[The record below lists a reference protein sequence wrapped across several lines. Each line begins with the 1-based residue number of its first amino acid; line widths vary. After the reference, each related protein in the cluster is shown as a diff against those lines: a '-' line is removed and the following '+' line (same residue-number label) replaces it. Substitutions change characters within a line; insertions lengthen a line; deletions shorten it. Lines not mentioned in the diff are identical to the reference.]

1 MKRLLSLLL
10 SLVCVLLP
18 AGCRDEDE
26 APPLVVTSNG
36 EEAAPYV
43 NLLWSLN
50 WTGDGWLSADCGS
63 ISDGLP
69 EICDELE
76 AVTYSDDFSV
86 QHKDGVSF
94 SSLSVFDAA
103 FDRIHH
109 SAGLSLLE
117 ELPEGNYYI
126 SIVVSSQDR
135 YIASEDNYET
145 SGRECV
151 FKFIK

>member
-1 MKRLLSLLL
+1 M
-10 SLVCVLLP
+10 
-18 AGCRDEDE
+18 
-26 APPLVVTSNG
+26 
-36 EEAAPYV
+36 
-43 NLLWSLN
+43 
-50 WTGDGWLSADCGS
+50 
-63 ISDGLP
+63 
-69 EICDELE
+69 
-76 AVTYSDDFSV
+76 
-86 QHKDGVSF
+86 SF

-126 SIVVSSQDR
+126 SIVVSNQDR